1 MLCCASKLGSFAGL
15 LEANMEFARKKA
27 WNLDFFKI
35 HRDLFSHVKIYRP
48 PKTTQKRKLS
58 HLGQIANMKIE
69 NLSWTAAHLS
79 ARSQNELASGEK
91 DTIRRSKEL
100 TVITTA
106 SGKAESTEAPTACVN
121 IHQQCYLWVY
131 YSKEKATPMNGKG
144 RVSISDYRFKSD
156 KVQD

>member
-1 MLCCASKLGSFAGL
+1 
-15 LEANMEFARKKA
+15 MEFACKKA
-27 WNLDFFKI
+27 WNLDC
-35 HRDLFSHVKIYRP
+35 FSIVKETYVQSCKNVPTSQDNSKEKVVALRSDCEHENREFVVDSGASL
-48 PKTTQKRKLS
+48 RK
-58 HLGQIANMKIE
+58 M
-69 NLSWTAAHLS
+69 
-79 ARSQNELASGEK
+79 SQNEIASGEK

-106 SGKAESTEAPTACVN
+106 SGKAESTEAPTAYVN

-144 RVSISDYRFKSD
+144 RVPIIDYRLKSD